1 MHGPLNVKV
10 IRHIF
15 LKLIFP
21 MGVHSSN
28 KNAVRAHIVHFRLTL
43 ESKSAHLMRYKYK
56 KI

>member
-1 MHGPLNVKV
+1 MHGPMNVKV
-10 IRHIF
+10 IQHIF

-28 KNAVRAHIVHFRLTL
+28 KNTVLAHTVHFRLTL
-43 ESKSAHLMRYKYK
+43 KSKSAHLMRYKYK